1 MKFVH
6 LHVHSH
12 YSLLDGLAKIDDL
25 VQKATEDSMPA
36 LALTDHGVMYGVIE
50 FYQKCNKAGIKPIIG
65 VEAYIAEHGLKVKDS
80 SKEKRFH
87 VILLAKNNQGYKNL
101 IKLTSIAHIEGFYYK
116 PRIDWELLNKYK
128 EGLICLS
135 ACQAGE
141 IANRRSRKSCRKI
154 FRVVWQRKLL
164 FGSSASSKLS
174 KTKDCK

>member
-101 IKLTSIAHIEGFYYK
+101 IKLTSIAHIEGFYYT
-116 PRIDWELLNKYK
+116 PRID
-128 EGLICLS
+128 
-135 ACQAGE
+135 
-141 IANRRSRKSCRKI
+141 
-154 FRVVWQRKLL
+154 
-164 FGSSASSKLS
+164 
-174 KTKDCK
+174 